1 MTKKQLIATCMKLR
15 PTARDWRETVK
26 RHVDYFS
33 GYADFDYQNWE
44 KDKFIE
50 ARAIVAA
57 ILEKMVRYHIYGH
70 SNVKVH
76 RKLNKIRKLM
86 HAII

>member
-15 PTARDWRETVK
+15 PTARDFKAAVT
-26 RHVDYFS
+26 RHIDYFD
-33 GYADFDYQNWE
+33 GYAGLDYKNWE
-44 KDKFIE
+44 KGKYVE

-70 SNVKVH
+70 SDTKVH